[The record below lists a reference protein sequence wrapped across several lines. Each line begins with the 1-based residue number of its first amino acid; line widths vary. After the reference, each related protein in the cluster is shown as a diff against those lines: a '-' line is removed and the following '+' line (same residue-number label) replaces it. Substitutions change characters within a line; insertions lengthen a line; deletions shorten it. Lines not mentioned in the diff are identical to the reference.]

1 MAEKFITSHDLKGEY
16 VTIRMGKI
24 EVTGKLVEIFEK
36 PFSYMLK
43 DYIIYDAEGD
53 VEEVVEKGEFI
64 HVHPV
69 PPYMIKVKKI
79 SNFTLKQK
87 LKQI

>member
-1 MAEKFITSHDLKGEY
+1 MSEKFMTSHDLKREY

-24 EVTGKLVEIFEK
+24 EVTGVLVEVFEK

-43 DYIIYDAEGD
+43 DYVIYDAED
-53 VEEVVEKGEFI
+53 NEELERGEFI
-64 HVHPV
+64 HIHPTT
-69 PPYMIKVKKI
+69 PYMIKVKKI